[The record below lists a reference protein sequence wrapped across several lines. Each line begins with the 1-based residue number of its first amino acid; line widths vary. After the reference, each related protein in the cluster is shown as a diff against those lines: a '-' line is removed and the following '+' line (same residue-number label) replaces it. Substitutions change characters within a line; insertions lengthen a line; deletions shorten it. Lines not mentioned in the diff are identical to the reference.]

1 MKYIKQEG
9 IKDCGVACL
18 YNIVKFHKGNISIE
32 KLRKLTDTNEK
43 GTSIYNL
50 VKCANEIGFESKAYK
65 CEINDL
71 NNLEF
76 PIIAYIKLNN
86 YYHFVIIDDIDIDK
100 ITVFDPIRGLLIYNF
115 DNFSKEWQNIII
127 TFKPKNVIK
136 ENTYFYNYLKELV
149 LNNKKLITFLLSLYL
164 ISTVIDMIYSLSL
177 KNIFNNFN
185 KLLFFIII
193 ILKIIFC
200 YFRNN
205 YSLILNNKVDID
217 LFKKV
222 YNKLFSLPYIYYHNR
237 PVGDITSKIN
247 DLYVVK
253 DLIFYVSSSLIVS
266 ILSIIFILI
275 ILLFSSFKMFIF
287 VLICSFIYFLFNYYF
302 VKEENKRLEDLK
314 NKNNDNNSLLI
325 ENILG
330 IDTIKNLNIETKIIE
345 KQNKLFE
352 KYIYSYNKYHKY
364 LNIRSIVLLII
375 TYYPIIM
382 LFMNNSMLNGTLL
395 MYYTLI
401 ITYFTSINDLNNIYK
416 KFVDSKLSL
425 SRLNSLLNYN
435 EKDNSNVSL
444 KEINNIDFSNVNY
457 KINNKKIINNFNLM
471 INKGDYVLVSGESG
485 IGKSSIFKLL
495 NKDYVID
502 DKSIFIN
509 NIDINKIK
517 EDSLKSNICY
527 VSQDEYIYND
537 TIKNNILMF
546 KNINNKDLNK
556 VLKVTMID
564 KFLKNKKINLNYML
578 EENGH
583 NLSGGERQK
592 ILLARTLVRN
602 IDYIVL
608 DETTSEIDIESERKI
623 IENIKTEYTNKTL
636 ILISHRLSN
645 EDLFNKRVLI

>member
-32 KLRKLTDTNEK
+32 KLRKLTNTDEK

-86 YYHFVIIDDIDIDK
+86 YYHFVIIDDIDVDK

-115 DNFSKEWQNIII
+115 DNFIKEWQNIII

-136 ENTYFYNYLKELV
+136 ENTYFYNYLKELFI
-149 LNNKKLITFLLSLYL
+149 NKKKLIIFLFGLYL
-164 ISTVIDMIYSLSL
+164 TSTIIDMIYSLSL

-185 KLLFFIII
+185 KILFFIII
-193 ILKIIFC
+193 VLKILL
-200 YFRNN
+200 YYLRNN

-217 LFKKV
+217 LFKNV

-253 DLIFYVSSSLIVS
+253 DLIYYVSSSLIVS
-266 ILSIIFILI
+266 LLSVIFILF
-275 ILLFSSFKMFIF
+275 ILLFSSFNLFIF
-287 VLICSFIYFLFNYYF
+287 VLICSFIYFLFNYYYI
-302 VKEENKRLEDLK
+302 KEENNRLEDLK
-314 NKNNDNNSLLI
+314 NKSDDNNSLLI

-330 IDTIKNLNIETKIIE
+330 IDTIKNLNIESKIID

-352 KYIYSYNKYHKY
+352 KYIYSYNKYHKS
-364 LNIRSIVLLII
+364 LNIKSIVLLII

-382 LFMNNSMLNGTLL
+382 LFMNKSMLNGNLL

-416 KFVDSKLSL
+416 KFLESKLSL
-425 SRLNSLLNYN
+425 NRLNSLLNYD
-435 EKDNSNVSL
+435 EKDNSNVIL
-444 KEINNIDFSNVNY
+444 KEINNIDFNNVNY
-457 KINNKKIINNFNLM
+457 IINNKKIINNFNLL
-471 INKGDYVLVSGESG
+471 INKGDYVLVSGKSG

-495 NKDYVID
+495 NKDFIGA

-509 NIDINKIK
+509 NIDINNIK
-517 EDSLKSNICY
+517 EDSLKNNICY

-546 KNINNKDLNK
+546 KSINNKELNK

-564 KFLKNKKINLNYML
+564 KFLKTKKINLNYML

-592 ILLARTLVRN
+592 ILLARTLIRN

-623 IENIKTEYTNKTL
+623 IENIKAEYTSKTL

-645 EDLFNKRVLI
+645 KDLFNKRVLI

>member
-32 KLRKLTDTNEK
+32 KLRKLTNTDEK

-86 YYHFVIIDDIDIDK
+86 YYHFVIIDDIDVDK

-115 DNFSKEWQNIII
+115 DNFIKEWQNIII

-136 ENTYFYNYLKELV
+136 ENTYFYNYLKELFI
-149 LNNKKLITFLLSLYL
+149 NKKKLIIFLFGLYL
-164 ISTVIDMIYSLSL
+164 TSTIIDMIYSLSL

-185 KLLFFIII
+185 KILFFIII
-193 ILKIIFC
+193 VLKILL
-200 YFRNN
+200 YYLRNN

-217 LFKKV
+217 LFKNV

-253 DLIFYVSSSLIVS
+253 DLIYYVSSSLIVS
-266 ILSIIFILI
+266 LLSVIFILF
-275 ILLFSSFKMFIF
+275 ILLFSSFNLFIF
-287 VLICSFIYFLFNYYF
+287 VLICSFIYFLFNYYYI
-302 VKEENKRLEDLK
+302 KEENNRLEDLK
-314 NKNNDNNSLLI
+314 NKSDDNNSLLI

-330 IDTIKNLNIETKIIE
+330 IDTIKNLNIESKIID

-352 KYIYSYNKYHKY
+352 KYIYSYNKYHKS
-364 LNIRSIVLLII
+364 LNIKSIVLLII

-382 LFMNNSMLNGTLL
+382 LFMNKSMLNGNLL

-416 KFVDSKLSL
+416 KFLESKLSL
-425 SRLNSLLNYN
+425 NRLNSLLNYD
-435 EKDNSNVSL
+435 EKDNSNVIL
-444 KEINNIDFSNVNY
+444 KEINNIDFNNVNY
-457 KINNKKIINNFNLM
+457 IINNKKIINNFNLL
-471 INKGDYVLVSGESG
+471 INKGDYVLVSGKSG

-495 NKDYVID
+495 NKDFIGA

-509 NIDINKIK
+509 HIDINNIK
-517 EDSLKSNICY
+517 EDSLKNNICY

-546 KNINNKDLNK
+546 KSINNKELNK

-564 KFLKNKKINLNYML
+564 KFLKTKKINLNYML

-592 ILLARTLVRN
+592 ILLARTLIRN

-623 IENIKTEYTNKTL
+623 IENIKAEYTSKTL

-645 EDLFNKRVLI
+645 KDLFNKRVLI